1 MAATE
6 WPQRNASVT
15 RAQELKLLMAKAEQ
29 SNGGT
34 FVNVIA
40 YEADYVTAREQLKEI
55 EETARIKKCN
65 FPDIPQSSAAVR

>member
-1 MAATE
+1 
-6 WPQRNASVT
+6 
-15 RAQELKLLMAKAEQ
+15 MAKAEQ
-29 SNGGT
+29 SNGGA

-40 YEADYVTAREQLKEI
+40 YEADYVTAREQLKVI